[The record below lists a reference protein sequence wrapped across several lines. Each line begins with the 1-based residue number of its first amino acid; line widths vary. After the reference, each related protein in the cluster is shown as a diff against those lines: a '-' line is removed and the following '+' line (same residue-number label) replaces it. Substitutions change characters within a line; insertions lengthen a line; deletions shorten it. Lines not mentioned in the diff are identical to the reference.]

1 MIPFQVAALMGAHSL
16 GGAKAKHSGYSG
28 KFTPHNTQKF
38 DNEYYQL
45 LATNL
50 KAYTN
55 KASF

>member
-1 MIPFQVAALMGAHSL
+1 MGAHSL

-28 KFTPHNTQKF
+28 KFTPHNTQTF

-50 KAYTN
+50 TAYTN